1 MTKPHTTL
9 SEAVRALKCK
19 MPDYRDYA
27 MGGYERGCHRDGYR
41 AGHRAA
47 LEAVIALVK
56 QHEAQEPVAPAI
68 LEALSYHG
76 RERDDLTLEEAVS
89 VIRTGWRTVSER
101 TKRAM
106 VLQIAA
112 LLAAQPTLAA
122 TQADEG
128 REAQVLRR
136 LLAYR
141 VAGAKLYADDGE
153 LQDNTTWPHIDF
165 RRDSVDTIENKL
177 GDRTRAAFAKL
188 TPEQIDAAI
197 RAASKT
203 TPVSGEEE

>member
-9 SEAVRALKCK
+9 SEAVRALETI
-19 MPDYRDYA
+19 
-27 MGGYERGCHRDGYR
+27 ERGEIEVFDDDLRENVIAPMSTEEIQEVAR
-41 AGHRAA
+41 TALTTIAA
-47 LEAVIALVK
+47 LLE
-56 QHEAQEPVAPAI
+56 QHEAQEPVAWRYRVKLGCGDWSEWRPA
-68 LEALSYHG
+68 
-76 RERDDLTLEEAVS
+76 
-89 VIRTGWRTVSER
+89 
-101 TKRAM
+101 TK
-106 VLQIAA
+106 
-112 LLAAQPTLAA
+112 LLADTLVDPSLYEVQPLYAQPTLAA

-188 TPEQIDAAI
+188 TPEQIDAAM
-197 RAASKT
+197 SPT
-203 TPVSGEEE
+203 TTTRSE

>member
-9 SEAVRALKCK
+9 SEAVRALALPEHSARVESQNETGS
-19 MPDYRDYA
+19 MATVWMNMTHGLLRDTKIYT
-27 MGGYERGCHRDGYR
+27 EDQVR
-41 AGHRAA
+41 ALLSVAA
-47 LEAVIALVK
+47 DLVEK
-56 QHEAQEPVAPAI
+56 AEGQEPVAWQYRAKLGNGDWSEWRAQI
-68 LEALSYHG
+68 GEAYKAEL
-76 RERDDLTLEEAVS
+76 VS
-89 VIRTGWRTVSER
+89 N
-101 TKRAM
+101 
-106 VLQIAA
+106 A
-112 LLAAQPTLAA
+112 LYEVRNLYAQPTLAA

-188 TPEQIDAAI
+188 TPEQIDAAM
-197 RAASKT
+197 APT
-203 TPVSGEEE
+203 TTRSE